1 MLLDGGDGEQIY
13 DNNFCKG
20 IHVDSLRHIPNR
32 PGALQYLWALNTDKL
47 HRSKLNASDIF
58 VTLYYKRDDDSR

>member
-13 DNNFCKG
+13 DNNFCEG
-20 IHVDSLRHIPNR
+20 IQVESLIHIPNR
-32 PGALQYLWALNTDKL
+32 PGALQYSWALNTVKL
-47 HRSKLNASDIF
+47 HRWELNASDIF